1 MNLKTKSH
9 DHLRTISKK
18 KKMFTV
24 PSNQGN
30 ENRNNFRD
38 FISPQSEWQ
47 SGQKIAGSPPKNV
60 LEKRSPHSL
69 FMMLGTGAATLEIT
83 VENSQKA
90 KIKTTM

>member
-1 MNLKTKSH
+1 
-9 DHLRTISKK
+9 
-18 KKMFTV
+18 MFTV